1 MSLSRVCG
9 HTRSQNET
17 PWLQSSRY
25 SVNLPPTAQD
35 GSDHPNLSKTHV
47 LRIPVSAWACLQ
59 VAQSDQARTW
69 RCRLSRVI
77 LGQTLG
83 LSEVQGHLILTA
95 ESSDGKSPS
104 RGRCRE
110 AVKQTSPCSRPHP
123 CFPTPVCSILPVSL
137 RSMCSHGPL
146 LQAGAQ
152 GGRRLHLHGNCVFFL
167 PQHLRFTVKDATP
180 APSPRSWLWG
190 LTTDAMTAH
199 VSGQLPLPG
208 HFFKADYFMR
218 TFIGDTSLP
227 RLQKSFREGSLGK
240 GG

>member
-1 MSLSRVCG
+1 M
-9 HTRSQNET
+9 
-17 PWLQSSRY
+17 
-25 SVNLPPTAQD
+25 
-35 GSDHPNLSKTHV
+35 
-47 LRIPVSAWACLQ
+47 
-59 VAQSDQARTW
+59 AQSDQACAW

-83 LSEVQGHLILTA
+83 LSEVQGHLVLTA

-167 PQHLRFTVKDATP
+167 PRHLRFTVKDATP

-190 LTTDAMTAH
+190 LTTDAVTAH